1 MLFVLTRFGGSGHAE
16 LFVVTRFSGTG
27 RAASPRGEADEP
39 TRCEIARRSRPAEA
53 GHYEHQ
59 TDPLKRVTTNNKTD
73 PLKRVATNNKTDP
86 PKRVTTN
93 IRRTRR
99 SGSLRTTGPN
109 TPMPPFDPL
118 YTAILIVG
126 LIGGVLGV
134 CAYLTLGERKISAWM
149 QDRIG
154 PNRAGPGGLLQPIA
168 DGGKFFLKEEVIPDH
183 VDKVFYLLAPA
194 VAVGTALLA
203 LAVVPFGATTP
214 APDPIPV
221 LAPAQ
226 GGEPF
231 ERQQAEYRGHFNF
244 VLAPG
249 LDIGVLYIFALG
261 SLAVYG
267 VILAGWSANNK
278 YSLLGSLR
286 SSAQIVSY
294 EIPLGMSVLGVFLV
308 VGSLNPEKILQWQV
322 EHGWFVAFM
331 PLALVLFLASNY
343 AESSRLPFDLPEAEQ
358 ELVGGY
364 HTEYSSLKLG
374 LMLLTEYVHL
384 VTGSFMV
391 AVLFLGGWSLFGL
404 EAAVGGPVAGAVLK
418 LLVLCGKMVGL
429 CVFAQFVRWT
439 IPRFRFDQLMNLAWK
454 VMIPLAL
461 LNLLAV
467 MFVKQYGGYLF
478 VLTGVNVLLFAGAGA
493 VGART
498 GGSVTNPKRAVA
510 KLPPGLPASVTYA
523 GR

>member
-1 MLFVLTRFGGSGHAE
+1 
-16 LFVVTRFSGTG
+16 
-27 RAASPRGEADEP
+27 
-39 TRCEIARRSRPAEA
+39 
-53 GHYEHQ
+53 
-59 TDPLKRVTTNNKTD
+59 
-73 PLKRVATNNKTDP
+73 
-86 PKRVTTN
+86 
-93 IRRTRR
+93 
-99 SGSLRTTGPN
+99 
-109 TPMPPFDPL
+109 MPPFDPL
-118 YTAILIVG
+118 YTALVIVG

-168 DGGKFFLKEEVIPDH
+168 DGGKFFLKEEVVPDH
-183 VDKVFYLLAPA
+183 VDRVFYLLAPA
-194 VAVGTALLA
+194 VAVGTALMA

-214 APDPIPV
+214 APDPVPLTQPEFV
-221 LAPAQ
+221 LAP
-226 GGEPF
+226 GELAPMAPPKTPVERF
-231 ERQQAEYRGHFNF
+231 EEQQTEYRSHFNF

-294 EIPLGMSVLGVFLV
+294 EIPLGLSVVGVFLV
-308 VGSLNPEKILQWQV
+308 VGSLNPEKIIAWQL
-322 EHGWFVAFM
+322 EHGWFVLFM
-331 PLALVLFLASNY
+331 PLGLLLFMVSTY
-343 AESSRLPFDLPEAEQ
+343 AESSRLPFDLPESEQ

-374 LMLLTEYVHL
+374 LMLLTEYIHL

-391 AVLFLGGWSLFGL
+391 SALFLGGWSLFGL
-404 EAAVGGPVAGAVLK
+404 EALVTNPVLGAVVK
-418 LLVLCGKMVGL
+418 LLIICGKMVGL
-429 CVFAQFVRWT
+429 CIFAQFVRWT

-454 VMIPLAL
+454 VMIPLGL

-467 MFVKQYGGYLF
+467 MFVKQFGAYLI
-478 VLTGVNVLLFAGAGA
+478 VLTGANVLLFVGAGLLG
-493 VGART
+493 VRT
-498 GGSVTNPKRAVA
+498 SGSVSNPRRPVA

>member
-1 MLFVLTRFGGSGHAE
+1 M
-16 LFVVTRFSGTG
+16 
-27 RAASPRGEADEP
+27 P
-39 TRCEIARRSRPAEA
+39 T
-53 GHYEHQ
+53 
-59 TDPLKRVTTNNKTD
+59 
-73 PLKRVATNNKTDP
+73 
-86 PKRVTTN
+86 
-93 IRRTRR
+93 
-99 SGSLRTTGPN
+99 
-109 TPMPPFDPL
+109 FDP
-118 YTAILIVG
+118 YITAIVIVG
-126 LIGGVLGV
+126 LVGGVMGV
-134 CAYLTLGERKISAWM
+134 CGYLTLGERKISAWM
-149 QDRIG
+149 QDRVG
-154 PNRAGPGGLLQPIA
+154 PNRVGPGGLLQPLA

-183 VDKVFYLLAPA
+183 VDRVFYLLAPA

-214 APDPIPV
+214 APDPVASTQPNAV
-221 LAPAQ
+221 ATFEAQ
-226 GGEPF
+226 
-231 ERQQAEYRGHFNF
+231 QTAYADSFNF

-249 LDIGVLYIFALG
+249 LDIGVLYLFALG

-278 YSLLGSLR
+278 YSLLGALR

-294 EIPLGMSVLGVFLV
+294 EIPLGMSVLGVFLI
-308 VGSLNPEKILQWQV
+308 VGSLNPEKIIDWQTSR
-322 EHGWFVAFM
+322 GWWLLLVQ
-331 PLALVLFLASNY
+331 PLALLLFMVSSY

-374 LMLLTEYVHL
+374 LMLLTEYIHL
-384 VTGSFMV
+384 VTGSFML

-404 EAAVGGPVAGAVLK
+404 ESLSADPIITAVLK

-454 VMIPLAL
+454 VLIPLGL

-467 MFVKQYGGYLF
+467 MIVKQFDWPLAVLTAASAVLF
-478 VLTGVNVLLFAGAGA
+478 VGAG
-493 VGART
+493 VLGASTR
-498 GGSVTNPKRAVA
+498 GSVTNPKRAV
-510 KLPPGLPASVTYA
+510 KKMPPGLPAGVTFA

>member
-1 MLFVLTRFGGSGHAE
+1 M
-16 LFVVTRFSGTG
+16 
-27 RAASPRGEADEP
+27 P
-39 TRCEIARRSRPAEA
+39 T
-53 GHYEHQ
+53 
-59 TDPLKRVTTNNKTD
+59 
-73 PLKRVATNNKTDP
+73 
-86 PKRVTTN
+86 
-93 IRRTRR
+93 
-99 SGSLRTTGPN
+99 
-109 TPMPPFDPL
+109 FDPY
-118 YTAILIVG
+118 YTAIIIVG

-154 PNRAGPGGLLQPIA
+154 PNRVGPGGLLQPIA

-194 VAVGTALLA
+194 VAVGTALMA
-203 LAVVPFGATTP
+203 LAIVPFGATTP
-214 APDPIPV
+214 APDPVPVATPAPDITKIYPPRGGFHDIVRIDEPSQSRAEPPIPSPV
-221 LAPAQ
+221 
-226 GGEPF
+226 ETF
-231 ERQQAEYRGHFNF
+231 EKQQAEYRSHFNF

-294 EIPLGMSVLGVFLV
+294 EIPLGLSVVGVFLV
-308 VGSLNPEKILQWQV
+308 AGSLNPERIIAWQLS
-322 EHGWFVAFM
+322 HGWFILYM
-331 PLALVLFLASNY
+331 PLALLLFMTSTY

-374 LMLLTEYVHL
+374 LMLLTEYIHL

-404 EAAVGGPVAGAVLK
+404 ESCIENPILGAVVK
-418 LLVLCGKMVGL
+418 LLVLCGKMLGL
-429 CVFAQFVRWT
+429 CIFAQLVRWT
-439 IPRFRFDQLMNLAWK
+439 IPRFRFDQLMNIAWK
-454 VMIPLAL
+454 VMIPLGL

-467 MFVKQYGGYLF
+467 MVVKEFGF
-478 VLTGVNVLLFAGAGA
+478 WMIALTGVNILLFVGAGLMG
-493 VGART
+493 VRT
-498 GGSVTNPKRAVA
+498 HGTVSNPKRPVV
-510 KLPPGLPASVTYA
+510 KLPPGLPAGVTYA
-523 GR
+523 GK